1 MPVMRLI
8 LLSMLFISAL
18 SLAGAEKTTH
28 EADGDHGHLGH
39 KNMGITGEV
48 SNAEVLKSER
58 FKRLV
63 SGSPTYN
70 VAVVS
75 VNGMVCDFCARGV
88 EKTFAK
94 DRDVVKIDIDLEL
107 GSVLIAYGSSAQP
120 SAQDID
126 KRIRSNGLDVVDIEI
141 YRG

>member
-1 MPVMRLI
+1 MRLT
-8 LLSMLFISAL
+8 LFSMLFISAL
-18 SLAGAEKTTH
+18 SLAGAENTTH
-28 EADGDHGHLGH
+28 EAEGDHAHLGH
-39 KNMGITGEV
+39 ESMGSTGEV
-48 SNAEVLKSER
+48 SAAEVLKSER

-63 SGSPTYN
+63 SGSQTYN

-88 EKTFAK
+88 EKAFAK
-94 DRDVVKIDIDLEL
+94 DPDVMKIDVDLEL
-107 GSVLIAYGSSAQP
+107 GSVLIAYGSEAQP
-120 SAQDID
+120 SEGDID

>member
-1 MPVMRLI
+1 MRL
-8 LLSMLFISAL
+8 LLMSMLFISA
-18 SLAGAEKTTH
+18 SNLASAENARH
-28 EADGDHGHLGH
+28 EADGDHGHISH
-39 KNMGITGEV
+39 QSMGITGEI
-48 SNAEVLKSER
+48 SDAEVLNSER
-58 FKRLV
+58 FERLV
-63 SGSPTYN
+63 SGSPTYT

-94 DRDVVKIDIDLEL
+94 DPDVMKIDVDLEL
-107 GSVLIAYGSSAQP
+107 GSVLIAYGSEAQP
-120 SAQDID
+120 SERDID

>member
-1 MPVMRLI
+1 MRLT

-107 GSVLIAYGSSAQP
+107 GSVLIAYGSAAQP
-120 SAQDID
+120 SAKDID
-126 KRIRSNGLDVVDIEI
+126 NRIRSNGLDVVDIEI
-141 YRG
+141 FRG

>member
-1 MPVMRLI
+1 MRLS
-8 LLSMLFISAL
+8 LLSILFISAL
-18 SLAGAEKTTH
+18 SLASQEKTTH
-28 EADGDHGHLGH
+28 EAGGAHGYVGH
-39 KNMGITGEV
+39 MSMGITGEV
-48 SNAEVLKSER
+48 SSAEVLNSGR
-58 FKRLV
+58 FERLV

-88 EKTFAK
+88 EKAFAK
-94 DRDVVKIDIDLEL
+94 DPDVMKIDVDLEL
-107 GSVLIAYGSSAQP
+107 GSVLIAYGSEAQP
-120 SAQDID
+120 SERDID